1 MPNLAIH
8 PTAFATLQRRV
19 LAPFTHLSSKL
30 MNHDEAI
37 NLLHKISEKLS
48 NNFNMVI
55 SEFGV
60 EKGLM
65 LDLKI
70 SNDNI
75 KFREF

>member
-1 MPNLAIH
+1 
-8 PTAFATLQRRV
+8 
-19 LAPFTHLSSKL
+19 